1 MVIPSL
7 IWCPYLFNIWPIS
20 FFLYR
25 ILMKCLLITYL
36 NLPFPLILNRHI
48 MLQSLFCLI
57 LHCFF
62 CQMSKQ
68 FILIPMLISG
78 KNRST
83 RSTDRFLF
91 RSSLLI
97 VTTYSS
103 APTHSITIT
112 AKHTLPTF
120 ILTLW
125 FLLTYYMHQMRV
137 GASELCTSKTAAK
150 ENSCCPDD
158 TYLSKCW
165 LQQHPLFWQCWTTFM
180 VF

>member
-1 MVIPSL
+1 MFIDNVPS
-7 IWCPYLFNIWPIS
+7 FAIS
-20 FFLYR
+20 TDLNQTHHVTKF
-25 ILMKCLLITYL
+25 ILPNSSLL
-36 NLPFPLILNRHI
+36 
-48 MLQSLFCLI
+48 
-57 LHCFF
+57 FF

-165 LQQHPLFWQCWTTFM
+165 LQQHPLF
-180 VF
+180 